1 VVKPCSLALRSGR
14 WHSLR
19 LELRGRCTAMA
30 AFEYLASPTAGRQS
44 ACASPRWS
52 WPPSAVARVGELGV
66 DQTRRADQPRRR
78 GWLARRRLAWVPPAC
93 GTSPRSRYSRARMG
107 RSAPTVMAETLAGWL
122 PSRITGPVVV
132 VAGPVVVGAALVVGL
147 VVVVGPVVDAM
158 LVVDTS
164 VVVDTAVLVGAVVV
178 GPAVVGGAVTVGWV
192 VAPTVE
198 GAVVGVLRPTVAG
211 AWAAADPVVVVGPLT
226 ARRPGFAVV
235 EGGGAVGV
243 SRGPVVV
250 VVDADI
256 GAGCVGDVGSATP
269 GTRRGGSGWGSRVA
283 EATMAAS
290 TAVVSPKTNSSSLQ
304 GRRGVARCRG
314 GGVGMVRRPGLTC
327 SSRLKGVR
335 GSRTLTG
342 HKEPSSA

>member
-1 VVKPCSLALRSGR
+1 
-14 WHSLR
+14 
-19 LELRGRCTAMA
+19 
-30 AFEYLASPTAGRQS
+30 
-44 ACASPRWS
+44 
-52 WPPSAVARVGELGV
+52 
-66 DQTRRADQPRRR
+66 
-78 GWLARRRLAWVPPAC
+78 
-93 GTSPRSRYSRARMG
+93 MG
-107 RSAPTVMAETLAGWL
+107 RSAPTVATETPAGRL
-122 PSRITGPVVV
+122 PDRITGPVVV
-132 VAGPVVVGAALVVGL
+132 VAAPVVVGPVVVVAGPVEVGPVVVVAGPVEVGAALVVGP
-147 VVVVGPVVDAM
+147 VVGAM

-235 EGGGAVGV
+235 EAGGAVGV
-243 SRGPVVV
+243 SRGVVVVV
-250 VVDADI
+250 VVDADV

-269 GTRRGGSGWGSRVA
+269 GTRRGGLGWGSRVA
-283 EATMAAS
+283 EATRAAS

-314 GGVGMVRRPGLTC
+314 GGAGMVRRPGLTC

-342 HKEPSSA
+342 HKGRGSAQRIERYVPVSSRSFLPLPMT